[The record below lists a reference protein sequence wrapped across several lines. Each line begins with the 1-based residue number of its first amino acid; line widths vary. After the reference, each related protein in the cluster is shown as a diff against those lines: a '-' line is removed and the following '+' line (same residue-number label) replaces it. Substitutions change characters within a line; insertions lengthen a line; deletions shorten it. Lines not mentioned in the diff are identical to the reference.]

1 MKSLLFSFQ
10 GRLNR
15 APYWYVHLVLMA
27 IQLGV
32 FGALFAT
39 LVHPAML
46 AQDPV
51 MLASASNTLNLV
63 GLLFLPLY
71 WIGLV
76 VTIKRCHDRDKS
88 GWWILIALIPLIGAL
103 LFLVEFGFLRGTVG
117 PNRFGPDPLG
127 A

>member
-15 APYWYVHLVLMA
+15 APYWYVHLALAA
-27 IQLGV
+27 IQFPIMV
-32 FGALFAT
+32 TLFAL
-39 LVHPAML
+39 LVYPAME
-46 AQDPV
+46 AQD
-51 MLASASNTLNLV
+51 MDAIQDASRTMNLV

-71 WIGLV
+71 WISLA
-76 VTIKRCHDRDKS
+76 VTVKRCHDRDRT
-88 GWWILIALIPLIGAL
+88 GWFLFIMLVPFIGGIW
-103 LFLVEFGFLRGTVG
+103 LFIELGLLRGTVG